1 MVDEAQCKQC
11 NGSAVGRLRLG
22 VVNLLSS
29 GGGSQVDRTGSG
41 ADRARA
47 RLARAIVGGLS
58 ATNWLERAA
67 AHTVERGIRIAVKR
81 VALSAEQIAELT
93 IPARRD

>member
-11 NGSAVGRLRLG
+11 NSSAAWQLRLG
-22 VVNLLSS
+22 VEPLLSS
-29 GGGSQVDRTGSG
+29 GGGPQVGRSGSG
-41 ADRARA
+41 AKQSTA
-47 RLARAIVGGLS
+47 
-58 ATNWLERAA
+58 
-67 AHTVERGIRIAVKR
+67 ERGIRIAVKR